1 MIRMIGPKIQVKT
14 DIRLSLAQ
22 QQSLLMLALPLAELR
37 EYLAEQ
43 LQDYPLL
50 EVKGLDTPRYEGKG
64 ESFAAPWNEER
75 EEGEGFVLPS
85 RPETFREHL
94 LFQLSAL
101 PLQEGVRRLCIYLI
115 HSLSPRGYLTESEG
129 EIAALTGESLSAVR
143 QAVKIVQSLSPTG
156 VGARDLVQCLLLQME
171 AKKITHPAPVA
182 IVRDHLQDLARGHY
196 GVIRKKLGLS
206 AEETE
211 RWCRLIRTLNPIPSN
226 GYFSGE
232 NVGIL
237 LPEGAIGPDLQVEMN
252 QRDTPQV
259 VMEEE
264 YQKMLEQLGEE
275 ESRGYLIRSQQQARA
290 LTGQIARRQQTL
302 QRLLQ
307 CLCTMQPDYFRHG
320 PQALRPMTMG
330 QVAEQLS
337 LHESTVSRA
346 VAGKYVDT
354 PYGMVALRSLF
365 TASLQGEE
373 SAGGIKAKLA
383 ELIEKEDKQ
392 NPLSDEALCRLLAAQ
407 QIQLSRRTVAKYRSQ
422 LGVPSASERKQRE

>member
-237 LPEGAIGPDLQVEMN
+237 LPEGAIGSDLQVEMN

-307 CLCTMQPDYFRHG
+307 CLCIMQPDYFRHG

>member
-1 MIRMIGPKIQVKT
+1 MISMIGPKIQVKT

-50 EVKGLDTPRYEGKG
+50 EVKGLDAPRYEGKG

-182 IVRDHLQDLARGHY
+182 IVQEHLQDLARGHY

-206 AEETE
+206 VEETE

-237 LPEGAIGPDLQVEMN
+237 LPEGAIGSDLQVEMN

-307 CLCTMQPDYFRHG
+307 CLCIMQPDYFRHG

>member
-1 MIRMIGPKIQVKT
+1 MIGPKIQVKT

-50 EVKGLDTPRYEGKG
+50 EVKGLDAPRYEGKG

-75 EEGEGFVLPS
+75 EEGEGFVFPS

-211 RWCRLIRTLNPIPSN
+211 RWCRLIRTLDPIPSN

-237 LPEGAIGPDLQVEMN
+237 LPEGAIGSDLQVEMN

-264 YQKMLEQLGEE
+264 YQKMMEQLGEE

-307 CLCTMQPDYFRHG
+307 CLCIMQPDYFRHG

-407 QIQLSRRTVAKYRSQ
+407 QIQLSRRTVAKYRNQ

>member
-50 EVKGLDTPRYEGKG
+50 EVKGLDAPRYEGKG

-237 LPEGAIGPDLQVEMN
+237 LPEGAIGSDLQVEMN

-307 CLCTMQPDYFRHG
+307 CLCIMQPDYFRHG

-337 LHESTVSRA
+337 FHESTVSRA

>member
-50 EVKGLDTPRYEGKG
+50 EVKGLDAPRYEGKG
-64 ESFAAPWNEER
+64 ESFAAPWKEER

-143 QAVKIVQSLSPTG
+143 QSVKIVQSLSPTG

-307 CLCTMQPDYFRHG
+307 CLCIMQPDYFRHG
-320 PQALRPMTMG
+320 PQTLRPMTMG

>member
-1 MIRMIGPKIQVKT
+1 MIGPKIQVKT

-50 EVKGLDTPRYEGKG
+50 EVKGLDAPRYEGKG

-182 IVRDHLQDLARGHY
+182 IVQEHLQDLARGHY

-206 AEETE
+206 VEETE

-237 LPEGAIGPDLQVEMN
+237 LPEGAIGSDLQVEMN

-307 CLCTMQPDYFRHG
+307 CLCIMQPDYFRHG